1 MYISAA
7 RAETDSDLKRNLHDV
22 TQAADS
28 LSRSLRILPSFEA
41 TVFFSRL
48 GTGKASFISK
58 LELISEQGGY
68 LSKAIDS
75 DDDIKR
81 LSLENLPILDLYKVY
96 DSGTGESALLKHRD
110 LHDDDMENIE
120 KSALQFIGAC
130 LSEGGIWKSEHLIA
144 QLIQK

>member
-1 MYISAA
+1 M
-7 RAETDSDLKRNLHDV
+7 
-22 TQAADS
+22 
-28 LSRSLRILPSFEA
+28 RIIPSFEA

-48 GTGKASFISK
+48 GTGKASFISGLK
-58 LELISEQGGY
+58 LMGEQAVY
-68 LSKAIDS
+68 LPKAIDS

-96 DSGTGESALLKHRD
+96 DSGTGESALLKQRD
-110 LHDDDMENIE
+110 LHDDDMETLE

-144 QLIQK
+144 ELIQK